1 MLFKLP
7 GIIIAVLMISPVA
20 CQAAALISG
29 RTSIGLNAAG
39 NLVSIADRD
48 VGYEFL
54 NGVSPEHCLW
64 SIELRRPDGDE
75 KTAVTIDQSKAK
87 LTRING
93 DRKRVVMT
101 WIGLPV
107 SDEPNALDVTV
118 TITASKDSMTDW
130 RINVNSH
137 SKKLGVWLV
146 KFPKIVGLSV
156 GNTGQVAVPFGM
168 GQIYDDPVH
177 AANFG
182 FDGIYPS
189 CLYSMQFASIS
200 DKGSCLYLATHDPKA
215 YVKGMRLSLTQ
226 DKSHIAYEITQM
238 PENMG
243 IPGQSYSQPYPC
255 IIGAMPGDWVNAAKF
270 YRKWVLAKSEWMK
283 GKDPLAKRTD
293 ISDSMKRMP
302 YWAGF
307 HGMTDENIGKIEAD
321 IKNVGTPA
329 SVHMYHWHQ
338 IPFDH
343 RYPEFWPPYTNVP
356 GYIDRL
362 HSLEAKVMPY
372 INLRLMDRLSDS
384 WTKENASLYAATD
397 PSGAP
402 ITEMDDDNRKMGPM
416 CPATSYWQT
425 RFNDLAVKLT
435 RDLDVD
441 GIYCDQVAAMP
452 PALCFNPAHGHPLG
466 GGCYGVAGY
475 KTAIENIRKSAASVK
490 KGVFLTTESAAEPY
504 DFDLYLR
511 CNEGAPFLTPIWQ
524 MVYSGYRLSFGF
536 YFYEEREWIAK
547 FATQYLWGVQIGWNG
562 TSATEQQPETTQFK
576 RECARAR
583 YAASDYMAL
592 GEMLRA
598 PKLTGDFA
606 RYKTTWRN
614 FGTEIPIDW
623 PSVQGSLWKAPDGS
637 LGLALINLHTEPQQ
651 LTFEIDRRDA
661 GIGKGDAKL
670 SSLYPA
676 GVCADAKLSGDV
688 LTSKV
693 TLPARS
699 AVMLV
704 LRAVR

>member
-1 MLFKLP
+1 MRLMLLGF
-7 GIIIAVLMISPVA
+7 IISGLMILSAVSESTS
-20 CQAAALISG
+20 LFSG
-29 RTSIGLNAAG
+29 RTVIGLNSSG
-39 NLVSIADRD
+39 SLVEISDRD
-48 VGYEFL
+48 HGYSFL
-54 NGVSPEHCLW
+54 AGTNPAHSLW
-64 SIELRRPDGDE
+64 SIELRSPDGDG
-75 KTAVTIDQSKAK
+75 KSAVTLHESDVK
-87 LTRING
+87 LAHIIG

-101 WIGLPV
+101 WTGLAV

-118 TITASKDSMTDW
+118 TITAMKDSMTDW
-130 RINVNSH
+130 RIHVDSR
-137 SKKLGVWLV
+137 SRKLGVWLV

-156 GNTGQVAVPFGM
+156 EYTGQAAVPFGM
-168 GQIYDDPVH
+168 GQIFDDPIH
-177 AANFG
+177 DTNFG

-215 YVKGMRLSLTQ
+215 YVKGMRLSHTQ
-226 DKSHIAYEITQM
+226 DAGHISYEITQM
-238 PENMG
+238 PPNMG
-243 IPGQSYSQPYPC
+243 VPGQNYTQPYPC
-255 IIGAMPGDWVNAAKF
+255 VVGILTGDWVNAAKF
-270 YRKWVLAKSEWMK
+270 YRKWVLANSDWMK
-283 GKDPLAKRTD
+283 GKKPLAKRTD

-307 HGMTDENIGKIEAD
+307 HGMTDENMEKIEAD

-329 SVHMYHWHQ
+329 AVHMYHWHQ

-343 RYPEFWPPYTNVP
+343 RYPEFWPPYSNVRD
-356 GYIDRL
+356 YVEQL
-362 HSLEAKVMPY
+362 HSLGAKAMPY

-384 WTKENASLYAATD
+384 WSRENASQYAATGPD
-397 PSGAP
+397 GVP
-402 ITEMDDDNRKMGPM
+402 ITEIEDNERQMGPM
-416 CPATSYWQT
+416 CPATSYWQN
-425 RFNDLAVKLT
+425 RFNDLAVKMT
-435 RDLDVD
+435 RDLNVD

-452 PALCFNPAHGHPLG
+452 PALCFNPNHGHPLG
-466 GGCYGVAGY
+466 GGCYWVSGY
-475 KTAIENIRKSAASVK
+475 KTAIQNIRKSAASVK
-490 KGVFLTTESAAEPY
+490 KNVFLTTESAAEPY

-536 YFYEEREWIAK
+536 FFYEEREWIAK

-562 TSATEQQPETTQFK
+562 TPATEQQPETTQFK
-576 RECARAR
+576 RECAQAR

-598 PKLTGDFA
+598 PKLIGDFA
-606 RYKTTWRN
+606 RYTTTWRN
-614 FGTEIPIDW
+614 FGSEIPIDW

-637 LGLALINLHTEPQQ
+637 LGLALINLHTELQQ
-651 LTFEIDRRDA
+651 ATFEVDRRNA
-661 GIGKGDAKL
+661 GIGKGDVKL

-676 GVCADAKLSGDV
+676 GVCADTKLSGEV
-688 LTSKV
+688 LKSTI

-704 LRAVR
+704 LRAAK